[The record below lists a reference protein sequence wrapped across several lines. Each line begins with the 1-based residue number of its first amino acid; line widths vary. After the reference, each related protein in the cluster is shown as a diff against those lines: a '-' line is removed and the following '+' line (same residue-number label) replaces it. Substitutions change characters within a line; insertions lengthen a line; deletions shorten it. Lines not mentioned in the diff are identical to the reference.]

1 MSELEFEFSLRPD
14 SDPELAPYVVEF
26 EGKTMAWDDREGSE
40 KVVGEIRGYKL
51 DLAAAMVDGV
61 DQSLL
66 LDSVCPEISDFS
78 QTAFGDTGCHYLQ
91 QMADGSHARHSCSG
105 LVYINEIT
113 VDPDYRGQNIG
124 TALMGKI
131 GQMVDVENNLIALKA
146 FPLSEEYG
154 KRVPDEEVQRVKRF
168 YERQGFT
175 HIGGEF
181 MVKQANQCDTVKKR
195 QAWRKG
201 QGRDQSTHHQDKGH
215 A

>member
-1 MSELEFEFSLRPD
+1 MSELEFEFSLRPG

-26 EGKTMAWDDREGSE
+26 TGKTIVWDDQEGLE

-51 DLAAAMVDGV
+51 DLAAATVDGL
-61 DQSLL
+61 DQDVL

-78 QTAFGDTGCHYLQ
+78 QTAFAGGGCHYLQ
-91 QMADGSHARHSCSG
+91 EMADGTHSRHPCSA
-105 LVYINEIT
+105 LVYINEIM
-113 VDPDYRGQNIG
+113 VDPDYRGKNIG

-131 GQMVDVENNLIALKA
+131 GQMVEVENSLIALKA

-154 KRVPDEEVQRVKRF
+154 KRVPDTEVQRVKRF

-181 MVKQANQCDTVKKR
+181 MVKQTNLCEAIKKR
-195 QAWRKG
+195 QTWRKR
-201 QGRDQSTHHQDKGH
+201 QKQSGAVYPQSKYH